1 MRKIIVSVAAVAL
14 ALAIAGPAAAH
25 VTANP
30 SEAPS
35 DSFFKTSFRVGHGC
49 DGEPTNEVSVQIPGT
64 VSSVHP
70 QVVAGWD
77 ISTKIGELD
86 EPIESHGE
94 TITEGVREITWT
106 ATDKGLPDA
115 HMQEFGA
122 SMKLPAGDVD
132 EPLWFPFVQEC
143 SKGSHEWIE
152 IPESVEEWGD
162 KESPAPYV
170 VLTGA
175 EEGSHDDSEESNA
188 EETAATNGGGTAMS
202 EEEVRS
208 IASEEASDSEP
219 SNTLA
224 LFGVILGAI
233 GVAFGITANMRARKA
248 VK

>member
-1 MRKIIVSVAAVAL
+1 MRKIIVAAAAVGM

-35 DSFFKTSFRVGHGC
+35 DSFFKTNFRVGHGC
-49 DGEPTNEVSVQIPGT
+49 DGEPTTEVSVQIPGT

-77 ISTKIGELD
+77 IDTKIGELD
-86 EPIESHGE
+86 EPIENHGE

-106 ATDKGLPDA
+106 ATDEGLPDA
-115 HMQEFGA
+115 HMQEFGV
-122 SMKLPAGDVD
+122 SMKLPAGDAD
-132 EPLWFPFVQEC
+132 EPLWFPFVQKC
-143 SKGSHEWIE
+143 PKGGSHEWIE
-152 IPESVEEWGD
+152 IPDSVEEWGD

-170 VLTGA
+170 VLSAA
-175 EEGSHDDSEESNA
+175 EGDHDDSEADSD
-188 EETAATNGGGTAMS
+188 ETAATNGDGGAMS
-202 EEEVRS
+202 EDDVRT
-208 IASEEASDSEP
+208 IAAEEASDAES

-233 GVAFGITANMRARKA
+233 GVAFGITANRRARRT